1 MVLDTNI
8 ALDWL
13 VFIDGGMLHLP
24 QAITSGVITLLS
36 TPATLAELERVLN
49 YKNFALS
56 AANQAEKLARYVAIC
71 QPYEGGTRPL
81 GYDKTIPRCRDRDD
95 QIFLDLAVNAQAEV
109 LASKDARV
117 LATRGRMQKL
127 DVAVMAPQ
135 AFEAWLTGLMEHEKN
150 TLDALKTP

>member
-24 QAITSGVITLLS
+24 KAITTGAITLLC
-36 TPATLAELERVLN
+36 TPATIAELKRVLN
-49 YKNFALS
+49 YKNFGLGTEA
-56 AANQAEKLARYVAIC
+56 QAEKLARYIAIC
-71 QPYEGGTRPL
+71 KPYEGGTRPL

-95 QIFLDLAVNAQAEV
+95 QIFLDLAVNAQATV

-117 LATRGRMQKL
+117 LATRGRMKVL
-127 DVAVMAPQ
+127 GVDVMAPVT
-135 AFEAWLTGLMEHEKN
+135 FEAWLTVVM
-150 TLDALKTP
+150 D

>member
-24 QAITSGVITLLS
+24 NAIESKAITLLS

-56 AANQAEKLARYVAIC
+56 AATQAEKLARYTAIC
-71 QPYEGGTRPL
+71 QPYSGGTRPL

-95 QIFLDLAVNAQAEV
+95 QIFLDLAVNAQATV

-117 LATRGRMQKL
+117 LATRGRMKAL
-127 DVAVMAPQ
+127 GVEVMAPV
-135 AFEAWLTGLMEHEKN
+135 AFEAWLISLAEPSQQ
-150 TLDALKTP
+150 A